1 MSRYIVSTK
10 VKNIDLIPTGPTPPN
25 PIELLSSRSNGELI
39 DTLRKHYDII
49 ILDSPPVLGISDTS
63 VLLKYSDAN
72 LVVVSSGKTQYE
84 LLERCKK
91 AFETANSKITGVVI
105 NKENKLLNI
114 KFMTISEFMSEFFF
128 SYQVKVYPYIMD
140 KFGN

>member
-1 MSRYIVSTK
+1 M
-10 VKNIDLIPTGPTPPN
+10 
-25 PIELLSSRSNGELI
+25 
-39 DTLRKHYDII
+39 RKHYDII

-105 NKENKLLNI
+105 NKANVRKNGYYSYYTNDYYTTENR
-114 KFMTISEFMSEFFF
+114 
-128 SYQVKVYPYIMD
+128 
-140 KFGN
+140 